1 MTTFTINNLPDDLY
15 AQIQQ
20 LATQNN
26 QSVIN
31 QVIELLKQALQSYK
45 TPEFKDS
52 LPETDV
58 TWEARCKI
66 VPQLIADIE
75 YRRQTLP
82 TDIAWLD
89 STALIR
95 ADRDS
100 R

>member
-26 QSVIN
+26 QSVVN
-31 QVIELLKQALQSYK
+31 QVIELLKQALQPYQ
-45 TPEFKDS
+45 TPKLINN
-52 LPETDV
+52 LPETDA

-89 STALIR
+89 STTLIR
-95 ADRDS
+95 ADRDN

>member
-1 MTTFTINNLPDDLY
+1 MTTFTIDNLPDELY

-26 QSVIN
+26 QSVVS
-31 QVIELLKQALQSYK
+31 QVIELLKQALQPYQ
-45 TPEFKDS
+45 TPVIPKIS
-52 LPETDV
+52 PETDA
-58 TWEARCKI
+58 TWEARCRI
-66 VPQLIADIE
+66 VPQMIADIE
-75 YRRQTLP
+75 RRRQTLP

-95 ADRDS
+95 GDRDS